1 MEKEDVVI
9 LIVGFFVILG
19 VAYDFY
25 DEFLEVGV
33 ELPSNV
39 VVYSYGPNGLVAKQ
53 QGSEVSYYHKD
64 HLGSTSLVSDSEGE
78 IIFSSDYYPY
88 GEEFNS
94 EGEERYGYNSKELD
108 SSGLL
113 YYGARYYDASLGRFI
128 SVDPIEDLLFSSYVY
143 VRDNPMKYVDPSGEV
158 PVEVVEESFSSGNYV
173 PLSGFNLDLP
183 EDTLEEFRSVGF
195 EPSVQPSVGKVDWV
209 EVLDRVSYEPGFGI
223 DTKLFKFGLN
233 VEGFGNT
240 ITQV

>member
-1 MEKEDVVI
+1 
-9 LIVGFFVILG
+9 
-19 VAYDFY
+19 
-25 DEFLEVGV
+25 
-33 ELPSNV
+33 
-39 VVYSYGPNGLVAKQ
+39 
-53 QGSEVSYYHKD
+53 
-64 HLGSTSLVSDSEGE
+64 
-78 IIFSSDYYPY
+78 
-88 GEEFNS
+88 
-94 EGEERYGYNSKELD
+94 
-108 SSGLL
+108 
-113 YYGARYYDASLGRFI
+113 
-128 SVDPIEDLLFSSYVY
+128 
-143 VRDNPMKYVDPSGEV
+143 
-158 PVEVVEESFSSGNYV
+158 